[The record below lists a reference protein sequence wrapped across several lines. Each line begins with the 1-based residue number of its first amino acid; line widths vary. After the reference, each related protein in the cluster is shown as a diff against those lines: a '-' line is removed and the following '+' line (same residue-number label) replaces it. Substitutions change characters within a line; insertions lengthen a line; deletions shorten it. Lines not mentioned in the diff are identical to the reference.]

1 MGTETYPKKGQTTHK
16 DFGTE
21 KGGDFVPNH
30 TGTEYQQ
37 VGSKTS
43 YGAGSNMS
51 ASSYKMGSMSVSFAS
66 GGGKAMVTA
75 SYPKNEH
82 QDDFATNAASAKQL
96 GSPPDDMK
104 PKPA

>member
-21 KGGDFVPNH
+21 KGGDFVPDH

-43 YGAGSNMS
+43 YSGGSNMR
-51 ASSYKMGSMSVSFAS
+51 ASEYKFGKMPVQFAK
-66 GGGKAMVTA
+66 GGGNALVSA

-82 QDDFATNAASAKQL
+82 QDDFATHAASARQL